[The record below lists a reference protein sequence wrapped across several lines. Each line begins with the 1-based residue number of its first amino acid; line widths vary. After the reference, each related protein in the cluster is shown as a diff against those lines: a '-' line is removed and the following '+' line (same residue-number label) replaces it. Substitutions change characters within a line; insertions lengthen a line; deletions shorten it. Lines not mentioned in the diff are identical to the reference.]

1 MLKNN
6 FPKISSYI
14 AGLILIVLSVYV
26 SSCDSKTGV
35 VTPPPPVI
43 NDTNIYGAGNGK
55 ITFYRTVQISGPVTI
70 KISNSEFTDSLVWQT
85 APNCDTNIAVSKI
98 LKAGTYGV
106 SIEGSVFLCNYNV
119 TIEEKKCKLIN
130 YSNCNNGYVGCY
142 TLNGT
147 WLRTEDGPC
156 PNCKGLKVQFTN
168 GIAEVIFTP
177 QGCRFPIGDIK
188 WKDFN
193 LSNCTVY
200 DLARDQYGGSPE
212 YQFANVTFF
221 NKDSLNINGPSGV
234 IPYSRI
240 ANTNVKIKKKNI
252 IFIKPDTTADKSAR
266 LPVGR

>member
-1 MLKNN
+1 MRKFNLNN
-6 FPKISSYI
+6 ISSYF
-14 AGLILIVLSVYV
+14 AGILFIVLSVYL

-35 VTPPPPVI
+35 VSPPPPPL

-55 ITFYRTVQISGPVTI
+55 ITFYRTEQINGTVIIRISG
-70 KISNSEFTDSLVWQT
+70 SEFIDSLVWQS
-85 APNCDTNIAVSKI
+85 APNCDTNISVSKI
-98 LKAGTYGV
+98 LKAGTYNV
-106 SIEGSVFLCNYNV
+106 NIEGSVFLCNYNITV
-119 TIEEKKCKLIN
+119 EEKKCKLIN
-130 YSNCNNGYVGCY
+130 YTNCNNGYVGCY
-142 TLNGT
+142 SLNGT

-156 PNCKGLKVQFTN
+156 PNCKGLKVQFTD

-177 QGCRFPIGDIK
+177 QGCRFPLGDIK

-193 LSNCTVY
+193 FSNCSVY

-212 YQFANVTFF
+212 YQFANITFF

-240 ANTNVKIKKKNI
+240 ANTNVKFKKKNNNI
-252 IFIKPDTTADKSAR
+252 INTGISGDKSAG